1 MHGGQHNIV
10 RAQSVFKREIRR
22 GEDFLTFFIK
32 KSDLGLYWRK
42 NGLGYHIVFFGHP
55 TPPRFRQSMKIRQ
68 PIRPQ
73 PDIQDIEQP
82 KKPALPELAVFILFA
97 FMITLFGLIMLYS
110 TSFVMQGSY
119 YFRKQL
125 MWMFI
130 GLAGG
135 VVAVMIGSKRLADW
149 SPFMMVVLGMLLI
162 WALFCKPIN
171 GARRWIQVAGM
182 TLQPS
187 ELAKV
192 VITLFMAKFLAART
206 RALESEPFR
215 KVMLPTGF
223 FAGTIIGLVLLGED
237 LGTTVLLGS
246 LYLLML
252 FVAGMRLRY
261 ILPFAVILPPLAFFL
276 IREFDAMRWK
286 RLTVFLD
293 AEAYKM
299 DSGYQLWNSLL
310 ALGSGGWT
318 GVGFTESRLKL
329 MYLPE
334 NHTDFILSIVGEEL
348 GFLTLLIVIIAYL
361 ILVFVG
367 LRISVKA
374 RTREGMLIAFGMSI
388 FIGMQALINIGVITA
403 AFPTKGMPA
412 PMISYGGSNLLACLL
427 AAACV
432 ASVAIDTAVP
442 DYPDKLLAWAA
453 KRLHLGRSSG
463 HDGTEQTS

>member
-1 MHGGQHNIV
+1 
-10 RAQSVFKREIRR
+10 
-22 GEDFLTFFIK
+22 
-32 KSDLGLYWRK
+32 
-42 NGLGYHIVFFGHP
+42 
-55 TPPRFRQSMKIRQ
+55 MKIRP

-73 PDIQDIEQP
+73 SDDQAIEQP

-110 TSFVMQGSY
+110 TSFVMQGSS
-119 YFRKQL
+119 YFRKQM
-125 MWMFI
+125 MWMII
-130 GLAGG
+130 GLAAGAG
-135 VVAVMIGSKRLADW
+135 TIVIGSKRLSDW
-149 SPFMMVVLGMLLI
+149 SPIMVIVLEFLLV

-187 ELAKV
+187 ELGKV
-192 VITLFMAKFLAART
+192 VITLFMAKFLASRT
-206 RALESEPFR
+206 RALESEPFW
-215 KVMLPTGF
+215 KVMVPTGF
-223 FAGTIIGLVLLGED
+223 WVGPVILLVLAGED

-261 ILPFAVILPPLAFFL
+261 ILPFAVILPPTAVL
-276 IREFDAMRWK
+276 IIRQFDAMRWS
-286 RLTVFLD
+286 RLTVFMD

-299 DSGYQLWNSLL
+299 TSGYQLWNSLL

-348 GFLTLLIVIIAYL
+348 GFITLLTVIVAYL
-361 ILVFVG
+361 ILVYVG

-374 RTREGMLIAFGMSI
+374 RTRQGMLIAFGMSI

-412 PMISYGGSNLLACLL
+412 PMISYGGSNLLACLI

-432 ASVAIDTAVP
+432 ASVAVDSAIP
-442 DYPDKLLAWAA
+442 DYPDKLLAWAG
-453 KRLHLGRSSG
+453 KRLHFKRAPSTEEAGLSS
-463 HDGTEQTS
+463 

>member
-1 MHGGQHNIV
+1 
-10 RAQSVFKREIRR
+10 
-22 GEDFLTFFIK
+22 
-32 KSDLGLYWRK
+32 
-42 NGLGYHIVFFGHP
+42 
-55 TPPRFRQSMKIRQ
+55 MKIRQ
-68 PIRPQ
+68 PIKPQ
-73 PDIQDIEQP
+73 SELQAVEQP

-110 TSFVMQGSY
+110 TSFVTQGSS
-119 YFRKQL
+119 YFKKQL

-130 GLAGG
+130 GLFAGAG
-135 VVAVMIGSKRLADW
+135 TVMIGSKRLSDW
-149 SPFMMVVLGMLLI
+149 SPVMILILDVLLV

-171 GARRWIQVAGM
+171 GARRWIQLAGF

-187 ELAKV
+187 ELGKV
-192 VITLFMAKFLAART
+192 VITLFMAKFLAPRT
-206 RALESEPFR
+206 RALESEPFW
-215 KVMLPTGF
+215 KVMVPSGIWVGPT
-223 FAGTIIGLVLLGED
+223 ILLVLAGED

-261 ILPFAVILPPLAFFL
+261 ILPFTLILPPVAVLV
-276 IREFDAMRWK
+276 IKQFDAMRWG
-286 RLTVFLD
+286 RLTVFMD

-299 DSGYQLWNSLL
+299 TSGYQLWNSLL

-318 GVGFTESRLKL
+318 GVGFTENRLKL

-348 GFLTLLIVIIAYL
+348 GFITLLTVIVAYL
-361 ILVFVG
+361 IMVFVG

-374 RTREGMLIAFGMSI
+374 RTRQGMLIAFGMSI

-412 PMISYGGSNLLACLL
+412 PMISYGGSNLLACLI

-432 ASVAIDTAVP
+432 ASVAIDSAIP
-442 DYPDKLLAWAA
+442 DYQDKLLAWAG
-453 KRLHLGRSSG
+453 KHLHFSRSSA
-463 HDGTEQTS
+463 TEGAQQSS

>member
-1 MHGGQHNIV
+1 
-10 RAQSVFKREIRR
+10 
-22 GEDFLTFFIK
+22 
-32 KSDLGLYWRK
+32 
-42 NGLGYHIVFFGHP
+42 
-55 TPPRFRQSMKIRQ
+55 MKTRQ
-68 PIRPQ
+68 PIKTQTDVQAMEP
-73 PDIQDIEQP
+73 P

-110 TSFVMQGSY
+110 TSFVTQGSS

-130 GLAGG
+130 GLFAGAG
-135 VVAVMIGSKRLADW
+135 TIVIGSKRLSDW
-149 SPFMMVVLGMLLI
+149 SPVMVLVLELLLV

-171 GARRWIQVAGM
+171 GARRWIQVAGF

-187 ELAKV
+187 ELGKV
-192 VITLFMAKFLAART
+192 VITLFMAKFLSSRT
-206 RALESEPFR
+206 RALESEPFK
-215 KVMLPTGF
+215 KVMVPSGF
-223 FAGTIIGLVLLGED
+223 WVGPVILLVLAGED

-261 ILPFAVILPPLAFFL
+261 ILPFALILPPTAILV
-276 IREFDAMRWK
+276 IKQFDAMRWS
-286 RLTVFLD
+286 RLTVFMD
-293 AEAYKM
+293 AETYKM
-299 DSGYQLWNSLL
+299 SSGYQLWNSLL

-348 GFLTLLIVIIAYL
+348 GFVTLLTVIVAYL
-361 ILVFVG
+361 VLVYVG

-374 RTREGMLIAFGMSI
+374 RTRQGMLIAFGMSI

-412 PMISYGGSNLLACLL
+412 PMISYGGSNLLACLI

-432 ASVAIDTAVP
+432 ASVAIDSAIP
-442 DYPDKLLAWAA
+442 DYPDKLLAWAG
-453 KRLHLGRSSG
+453 KRLHFIRSSG
-463 HDGTEQTS
+463 PEGIGQSS

>member
-1 MHGGQHNIV
+1 
-10 RAQSVFKREIRR
+10 
-22 GEDFLTFFIK
+22 
-32 KSDLGLYWRK
+32 
-42 NGLGYHIVFFGHP
+42 
-55 TPPRFRQSMKIRQ
+55 MKIRQ
-68 PIRPQ
+68 PIKT
-73 PDIQDIEQP
+73 QDDVQSIEPP
-82 KKPALPELAVFILFA
+82 KKPAMPELAVFILFA

-110 TSFVMQGSY
+110 TSFVTQGSS

-130 GLAGG
+130 GLFAGAG
-135 VVAVMIGSKRLADW
+135 TIMIGAKRLSDW
-149 SPFMMVVLGMLLI
+149 SPVMILVLELLLV

-171 GARRWIQVAGM
+171 GARRWIQVAGF

-187 ELAKV
+187 ELGKV
-192 VITLFMAKFLAART
+192 VITLFLAKFLAART
-206 RALESEPFR
+206 RALESEPFK
-215 KVMLPTGF
+215 KVMFPSGIWVGPVIL
-223 FAGTIIGLVLLGED
+223 LVLAGED

-261 ILPFAVILPPLAFFL
+261 ILPFALILPPAAVLF
-276 IREFDAMRWK
+276 IKQFDAMRWS
-286 RLTVFLD
+286 RLTVFMD
-293 AEAYKM
+293 AETYKM
-299 DSGYQLWNSLL
+299 TSGYQLWNSLL

-348 GFLTLLIVIIAYL
+348 GFVTLLTVIVAYL
-361 ILVFVG
+361 ILVYVG

-374 RTREGMLIAFGMSI
+374 RTRQGMLIAFGMSI

-412 PMISYGGSNLLACLL
+412 PMISYGGSNLLACLV

-432 ASVAIDTAVP
+432 ASVAIDSAIP
-442 DYPDKLLAWAA
+442 DYPDKFLAWVGR
-453 KRLHLGRSSG
+453 RLHFTRSSG
-463 HDGTEQTS
+463 PEGIGQSS